1 MIGSHYRGVR
11 NGRLAEKRAEP
22 LEIRGSR
29 GWDRTFLFCLFPSF
43 SSPHIF
49 HWQGG
54 QHTAPG
60 VLLQSITTE
69 ENERKFH

>member
-1 MIGSHYRGVR
+1 MIGSYYRGVR
-11 NGRLAEKRAEP
+11 NGTLVERRAERH
-22 LEIRGSR
+22 ESRGSR

-43 SSPHIF
+43 SSLHIF

-60 VLLQSITTE
+60 VLLHSITTE
-69 ENERKFH
+69 EKERKFH